1 MNKIKYAALFFLMLI
16 LAGCGN
22 QKQSLSKEYL
32 IYTVDKDE
40 NKVDS
45 YSIDVEETETK
56 EVLQVLFRELQKS
69 PESASSKSAIPEG
82 VEIIGFSLHEDQLT
96 LDFNVNYRDMN
107 PILEVLSRAAIVRTL
122 CQVEGIR
129 FVSFNIEG
137 EPYANANGYLVG
149 MMSQDQFVD
158 NAGDEINSMEKADLT
173 LYFADESGNYLQAK
187 TIECIYNSNIS
198 LDKLVVERL
207 IAGPEDGD
215 GVENGFATI
224 SSDTQIMS
232 VTTQDGVCYV
242 NLNEG
247 FLVRQGNVTPEV
259 AVYSIVNS
267 LTELPGVNRVQLSIE
282 GNSDLNYMEKL
293 SLLQPFEKNMEIIDN
308 AQ

>member
-1 MNKIKYAALFFLMLI
+1 M
-16 LAGCGN
+16 
-22 QKQSLSKEYL
+22 
-32 IYTVDKDE
+32 
-40 NKVDS
+40 
-45 YSIDVEETETK
+45 
-56 EVLQVLFRELQKS
+56 
-69 PESASSKSAIPEG
+69 
-82 VEIIGFSLHEDQLT
+82 
-96 LDFNVNYRDMN
+96 
-107 PILEVLSRAAIVRTL
+107 LSRAAIVRTL

-129 FVSFNIEG
+129 FVSFKIEG

-149 MMSQDQFVD
+149 LMSQDQFVD

-173 LYFADESGNYLQAK
+173 LYFADESGNYLQSK
-187 TIECIYNSNIS
+187 TVECIYNSNIS
-198 LDKLVVERL
+198 QDKLVVERL
-207 IAGPEDGD
+207 IAGPEGGD
-215 GVENGFATI
+215 SVENGFATI

-267 LTELPGVNRVQLSIE
+267 LTELPGINRVQLSIE

-293 SLLQPFEKNMEIIDN
+293 SLLQPFEKNIEIIDN

>member
-1 MNKIKYAALFFLMLI
+1 MLEI
-16 LAGCGN
+16 
-22 QKQSLSKEYL
+22 
-32 IYTVDKDE
+32 
-40 NKVDS
+40 
-45 YSIDVEETETK
+45 K
-56 EVLQVLFRELQKS
+56 EVPV
-69 PESASSKSAIPEG
+69 
-82 VEIIGFSLHEDQLT
+82 
-96 LDFNVNYRDMN
+96 
-107 PILEVLSRAAIVRTL
+107 
-122 CQVEGIR
+122 
-129 FVSFNIEG
+129 
-137 EPYANANGYLVG
+137 
-149 MMSQDQFVD
+149 
-158 NAGDEINSMEKADLT
+158 DEINSMEKADLT
-173 LYFADESGNYLQAK
+173 LYFADESGNNLQAK

-267 LTELPGVNRVQLSIE
+267 LTELPGINRVQLSIE

>member
-1 MNKIKYAALFFLMLI
+1 MF
-16 LAGCGN
+16 C
-22 QKQSLSKEYL
+22 LS
-32 IYTVDKDE
+32 
-40 NKVDS
+40 
-45 YSIDVEETETK
+45 
-56 EVLQVLFRELQKS
+56 
-69 PESASSKSAIPEG
+69 
-82 VEIIGFSLHEDQLT
+82 
-96 LDFNVNYRDMN
+96 
-107 PILEVLSRAAIVRTL
+107 
-122 CQVEGIR
+122 
-129 FVSFNIEG
+129 
-137 EPYANANGYLVG
+137 
-149 MMSQDQFVD
+149 
-158 NAGDEINSMEKADLT
+158 
-173 LYFADESGNYLQAK
+173 
-187 TIECIYNSNIS
+187 IYNSNIS

-215 GVENGFATI
+215 SVENGFATI

-267 LTELPGVNRVQLSIE
+267 LTELPGINRVQLSIE

>member
-1 MNKIKYAALFFLMLI
+1 
-16 LAGCGN
+16 
-22 QKQSLSKEYL
+22 
-32 IYTVDKDE
+32 
-40 NKVDS
+40 
-45 YSIDVEETETK
+45 
-56 EVLQVLFRELQKS
+56 
-69 PESASSKSAIPEG
+69 
-82 VEIIGFSLHEDQLT
+82 
-96 LDFNVNYRDMN
+96 
-107 PILEVLSRAAIVRTL
+107 
-122 CQVEGIR
+122 
-129 FVSFNIEG
+129 
-137 EPYANANGYLVG
+137 
-149 MMSQDQFVD
+149 
-158 NAGDEINSMEKADLT
+158 MEKADLT